1 MRNTAAKL
9 TFLILTFNV
18 TFINKNY
25 GDTKRRY
32 AIYNQ
37 AKAQSSKCAVALN
50 QSIFGLSY
58 ELGVNGMKKL
68 KETGILLIKM
78 DKTHFTLV
86 NLEVLAV

>member
-50 QSIFGLSY
+50 
-58 ELGVNGMKKL
+58 
-68 KETGILLIKM
+68 
-78 DKTHFTLV
+78 
-86 NLEVLAV
+86 